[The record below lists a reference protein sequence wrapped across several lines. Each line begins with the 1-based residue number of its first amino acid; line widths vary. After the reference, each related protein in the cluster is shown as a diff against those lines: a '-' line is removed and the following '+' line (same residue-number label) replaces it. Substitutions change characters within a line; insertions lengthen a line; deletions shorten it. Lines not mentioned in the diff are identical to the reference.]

1 MWFNILLLLCGFAAG
16 AILTVFVLAEAGNH
30 SPRKSGKNKDN
41 PEQPNQPNQP
51 NPKNTKE
58 GRKKP

>member
-30 SPRKSGKNKDN
+30 SPRKSRENSKNNGNSASRETRED
-41 PEQPNQPNQP
+41 
-51 NPKNTKE
+51 T
-58 GRKKP
+58 GRGRQRN